1 MTHSRAA
8 SEPSLGLDEVED
20 FPYDDSDGVVG
31 MDEELLQSLA
41 NEVKNEYQKR
51 MDILNDEIDDLS
63 RELDEYKK
71 NELLMQQEE
80 DDQKQRIEVLENEL
94 YSKSNKVTQLTEKSE
109 SQKNIINKLQNEILK
124 TDEEVKLQI
133 IKHEKEIAELK
144 RSQRNQ
150 HRTLSVQID
159 TKQGKLNMATLDHRN
174 IKLQLQRS
182 TDENN
187 KIKRQLQTFTKKQR
201 IFEGKE
207 QNMKDK
213 ISQLLKDNAMKDFE
227 MDMLEQIQLNYD
239 EGIHSLT
246 HDENNNSE
254 TADIIFLG
262 DEMANANDDLNQAL
276 EQNYSLAD
284 EFQSRMRSHSNFSA
298 VSQDSLFSAAGEE
311 EIKEEQIKEEQ
322 IKEENNRPQKRVLD
336 DVASAEVT
344 AELVFVRL
352 SVMAVAI
359 KFSHLG
365 VYNAELLKLATVCVK
380 NNSWQWFEVYDK
392 LIQYMKQIEECVM
405 VEPEIVPDKK
415 DSFVSKLAFW
425 KA

>member
-1 MTHSRAA
+1 MNHSRAA

-94 YSKSNKVTQLTEKSE
+94 YSKSNKVTQLTEKLE
-109 SQKNIINKLQNEILK
+109 SQKNIINKLQNEISK

-159 TKQGKLNMATLDHRN
+159 TKQDKLNMATLDHRN

-182 TDENN
+182 IDENN

-311 EIKEEQIKEEQ
+311 EIKEEQIKEE
-322 IKEENNRPQKRVLD
+322 NNRPQKRVLD

-392 LIQYMKQIEECVM
+392 LIQYMNQIEECVM